1 MTCKHASSGC
11 DYPAGECAGSCLQ
24 QSTRETWGHVADLEV
39 ECKALRD
46 EIISARDQRRAAHRY
61 IETLLDERAELLE
74 ALKLA
79 LSSHGV
85 MLMGD
90 PPQDAWKARG
100 VEDKARAAIKKV
112 VGN

>member
-11 DYPAGECAGSCLQ
+11 DYPAGECAGSCMQ

-46 EIISARDQRRAAHRY
+46 EIISARAQRQAAHRY
-61 IETLLDERAELLE
+61 IETLLDQQAELLN
-74 ALKLA
+74 ALKACNEAMSYMSEYDIPLT
-79 LSSHGV
+79 LPDVVKS
-85 MLMGD
+85 
-90 PPQDAWKARG
+90 
-100 VEDKARAAIKKV
+100 AIAKV

>member
-24 QSTRETWGHVADLEV
+24 QSTRESWGHVAELEG

-46 EIISARDQRRAAHRY
+46 EIISARAQRQAAHRY

-74 ALKLA
+74 ALKACDEAMSYMSEYDIPLT
-79 LSSHGV
+79 LPDQV
-85 MLMGD
+85 
-90 PPQDAWKARG
+90 K
-100 VEDKARAAIKKV
+100 AAIHKV
-112 VGN
+112 TEGAA